1 MFMDNFQVVY
11 VGVIAPM
18 HKPVVDLMLRAKK
31 AVLCEKPLG
40 LSLEEVSMNQCRLIK
55 IKSN

>member
-1 MFMDNFQVVY
+1 MIFKYFFQVVY

-40 LSLEEVSMNQCRLIK
+40 HSLEEVSMKQ
-55 IKSN
+55 